1 MPRPESPN
9 RPDNVDTYQPAI
21 QGIRGT
27 LFLLAIVNDEDDAAT
42 LRADLKRSRLNEYKL
57 QRCAFFDQGCSMLKA
72 CGFDLLFINLEEHEN
87 IESDIDRIR
96 ETGYKNPI
104 VGLVSRRSLDR
115 VDFLRP
121 SGIDELLCKEDLSPS
136 LVEHGI
142 RSILAR
148 HALTSERSLLES
160 RLNLALE
167 AGELSSWTY
176 YPKRREFELDTIAQA
191 MLAIQP
197 GTSTR
202 SFEEIAG
209 AIYPEDKSTFEE
221 TIDRLPLPKEIV
233 ECQFRL
239 NGEHVPLPSLQ
250 LRGRIWQ
257 SVSSDET
264 SIMGVLR
271 QVPKTNELFDRI
283 TEANDAVQEAFQA
296 REEALQR
303 ANRKLQALASELG
316 QSDLVSP
323 SAPESL
329 SKSAPEQPLRQLPGP
344 KPVAETAH
352 ENEQDLESQD
362 EPVEASA
369 ESSAEADLTAPKAE
383 SATPDSKTESGQNS
397 ESLAIDKQAAYEEV
411 LKTVARQK
419 SAEPTQESFPFDF
432 AQEPIADYSPP
443 NPAKEGF
450 IGAAKRLVAMTRKE
464 HGIEASISIAD
475 QQSIELEERRDLL
488 FDILRELLANA
499 VKHSEAKLCIITL
512 FRDEDEWVL
521 QVEDDGIGLDDTLK
535 SVNAPLNKIG
545 LFQIRT
551 QLALKGGHLDMVPA
565 SPNGLIARVRLP
577 VSIRDGAKSS

>member
-1 MPRPESPN
+1 
-9 RPDNVDTYQPAI
+9 
-21 QGIRGT
+21 
-27 LFLLAIVNDEDDAAT
+27 
-42 LRADLKRSRLNEYKL
+42 
-57 QRCAFFDQGCSMLKA
+57 MLKA
-72 CGFDLLFINLEEHEN
+72 CGFDLLFINLEEHEH

-115 VDFLRP
+115 ADFLRP

-167 AGELSSWTY
+167 AGELGSWTY
-176 YPKRREFELDTIAQA
+176 YPKRREFELDAIAQA

-202 SFEEIAG
+202 SFDEIAG
-209 AIYPEDKSTFEE
+209 AIYAEDKSAFEE

-233 ECQFRL
+233 ECQFRM
-239 NGEHVPLPSLQ
+239 NGEHVPLPCLQ

-257 SVSSDET
+257 SASSEET

-296 REEALQR
+296 REEALQK

-316 QSDLVSP
+316 HSDLVSP
-323 SAPESL
+323 SAPEEP
-329 SKSAPEQPLRQLPGP
+329 SKGASEQPLKQLPGP
-344 KPVAETAH
+344 MPVAEAAH
-352 ENEQDLESQD
+352 ENEQDLDPQD
-362 EPVEASA
+362 APVEV
-369 ESSAEADLTAPKAE
+369 SAEAEATAPE
-383 SATPDSKTESGQNS
+383 TEPATSGNNTENEENS

-419 SAEPTQESFPFDF
+419 SAEPTQEPFPFDF

-450 IGAAKRLVAMTRKE
+450 IGAAKRLVALTRKE

-488 FDILRELLANA
+488 FDILRELLANV